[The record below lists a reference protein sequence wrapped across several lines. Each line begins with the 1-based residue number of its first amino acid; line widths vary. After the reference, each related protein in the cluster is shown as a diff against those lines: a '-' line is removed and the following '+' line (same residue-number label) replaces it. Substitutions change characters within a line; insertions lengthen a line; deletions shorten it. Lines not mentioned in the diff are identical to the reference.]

1 MRIGFMGTPDFA
13 RAHLEA
19 LIKAG
24 HEVSFVLCRA
34 DKPVGR
40 KKILT
45 APPVKECAL
54 SENIPV
60 YQPESLKDGAISDV
74 LTKYDPELIVVVAY
88 GRILP
93 EYVLS
98 YPKFGC
104 INVHGS
110 LLPKYRGAS
119 PVQSAIIDGEK
130 ETGVTVMYMDK
141 GLDTGDMILK
151 KKCDIDIKDN
161 QITLFEKLEKLGTE
175 ALIETIEL
183 ISKGEA
189 KREKQNE
196 EESNYASILTSK
208 TGHMDWEKDALTIH
222 NLVRGTYPWPSAYSY
237 FEGAK
242 FKITETEVVKGTG
255 KCGEVLVSDPKA
267 GLVIACKSD
276 ALKVLRLQAEG
287 GKEMNACDYLRGHSI
302 EVGKTFDKYT
312 EEV

>member
-19 LIKAG
+19 LINKG
-24 HEVSFVLCRA
+24 HEVAFVLCRA

-54 SENIPV
+54 LHNIPV
-60 YQPESLKDGAISDV
+60 YQPESLKDGAIANV
-74 LTKYDPELIVVVAY
+74 LDEYKPELIVVVAY

-98 YPKFGC
+98 YPKYGC

-110 LLPKYRGAS
+110 LLPRYRGAS

-130 ETGVTVMYMDK
+130 ETGITVMYMDK

-175 ALIETIEL
+175 GLLEAIEL
-183 ISKGEA
+183 IGSGKAE
-189 KREKQNE
+189 REKQNE

-208 TGHMDWEKDALTIH
+208 TGHIDWEKDALSVH
-222 NLVRGTYPWPSAYSY
+222 NLVRGTYPWPAAYSY
-237 FEGAK
+237 IDGAK
-242 FKITETEVVKGTG
+242 FKITETELSGGSG
-255 KCGEVLVSDPKA
+255 KPGEVLISSPKE
-267 GLVIACKSD
+267 GLVVACKSG
-276 ALKVLRLQAEG
+276 AIRILRLQAEG
-287 GKEMNACDYLRGHSI
+287 GKEMNAADYLRGHSI
-302 EVGKTFDKYT
+302 DEGKLFDKYT

>member
-19 LIKAG
+19 LVNAG
-24 HEVSFVLCRA
+24 HEVLFVLSRA

-54 SENIPV
+54 SFNIPV
-60 YQPESLKDGAISDV
+60 YQPESLKDGAIADV
-74 LTKYDPELIVVVAY
+74 LDQYKPELIVVVAY

-93 EYVLS
+93 EYVLN
-98 YPKFGC
+98 YPKYGC

-151 KKCDIDIKDN
+151 KKCEIDIKDN

-175 ALIETIEL
+175 GLLEAIEL
-183 ISKGEA
+183 IESGNV
-189 KREKQNE
+189 KREKQSE
-196 EESNYASILTSK
+196 EDSNYASILTSK
-208 TGHMDWEKDALTIH
+208 TGHIDWEKDALSVH
-222 NLVRGTYPWPSAYSY
+222 NLVRGTYPWPASYSY
-237 FEGAK
+237 IDGAK
-242 FKITETEVVKGTG
+242 FKITETEIVDKSGNP
-255 KCGEVLVSDPKA
+255 GEVIVSSPKE
-267 GLVIACKSD
+267 GLVIACGSG
-276 ALKVLRLQAEG
+276 AVKVLRLQAEG
-287 GKEMNACDYLRGHSI
+287 GKEMNAGDYLRGHSI
-302 EVGKTFDKYT
+302 DVGKVFEKYT
-312 EEV
+312 EEA

>member
-19 LIKAG
+19 LIEAG
-24 HEVSFVLCRA
+24 HEVLFVLCRA

-54 SENIPV
+54 INNIPV
-60 YQPESLKDGAISDV
+60 YQPESLKDGAIQNV
-74 LTKYDPELIVVVAY
+74 LDEYRPELIVVVAY

-93 EYVLS
+93 EYVLN
-98 YPKFGC
+98 YPKYGC

-130 ETGVTVMYMDK
+130 ETGITVMYMDK

-161 QITLFEKLEKLGTE
+161 QLTLFSKLEKLGTE
-175 ALIETIEL
+175 GLLETISLIE
-183 ISKGEA
+183 KGEA
-189 KREKQNE
+189 ARETQNE
-196 EESNYASILTSK
+196 SESNYASVLTSK
-208 TGHMDWEKDALTIH
+208 TGHIDWEKDALAVH
-222 NLVRGTYPWPSAYSY
+222 NLVRGTYPWPAAYSY

-242 FKITETEVVKGTG
+242 YKITETELSDKSG
-255 KCGEVLVSDPKA
+255 KPGEVLTSDPKA
-267 GLVIACKSD
+267 GLIVAAGKGAVKI
-276 ALKVLRLQAEG
+276 LRLQAEG
-287 GKEMNACDYLRGHSI
+287 GKEMNASDYLRGHSFEI
-302 EVGKTFDKYT
+302 GKTFDKYT

>member
-19 LIKAG
+19 LINAG
-24 HEVSFVLCRA
+24 HEVMFVLCRA

-54 SENIPV
+54 EHNIPV
-60 YQPESLKDGAISDV
+60 YQPESLKDGAIKDV
-74 LTKYDPELIVVVAY
+74 LDKYKPELIVVVAY

-93 EYVLS
+93 EYVLN
-98 YPKFGC
+98 YPEYGC

-119 PVQSAIIDGEK
+119 PVQSAIIDGET
-130 ETGVTVMYMDK
+130 ETGITVMYMDK

-151 KKCDIDIKDN
+151 KKCAIDIKDN
-161 QITLFEKLEKLGTE
+161 QITLFDKLEKLGMEGLLETVE
-175 ALIETIEL
+175 LIE
-183 ISKGEA
+183 KGEVQ
-189 KREKQNE
+189 REAQNE
-196 EESNYASILTSK
+196 NDSNYASVLTSK
-208 TGHMDWEKDALTIH
+208 TGHIDWEKDALTVH
-222 NLVRGTYPWPSAYSY
+222 NLVRGTYPWPAAYSY

-242 FKITETEVVKGTG
+242 YKITETELSDKRG
-255 KCGEVLVSDPKA
+255 KPGEVLVSSPKE
-267 GLVIACKSD
+267 GLVVAAGNGAIKI
-276 ALKVLRLQAEG
+276 LRLQAEG
-287 GKEMNACDYLRGHSI
+287 GKEMNAADYLRGHSFEI
-302 EVGKTFDKYT
+302 GKTFDKYT

>member
-19 LIKAG
+19 LVNAG
-24 HEVSFVLCRA
+24 HEVLFVLSRA

-54 SENIPV
+54 SFNIPV
-60 YQPESLKDGAISDV
+60 YQPESLKDGAIADV
-74 LTKYDPELIVVVAY
+74 LDQYKPELIVVVAY

-98 YPKFGC
+98 YPKYGC

-119 PVQSAIIDGEK
+119 PVQSAIIDGET
-130 ETGVTVMYMDK
+130 ETGVTIMYMDK

-151 KKCDIDIKDN
+151 KKCEIDINDN

-175 ALIETIEL
+175 GLLEAIEL
-183 ISKGEA
+183 IESGNV
-189 KREKQNE
+189 KREKQSE
-196 EESNYASILTSK
+196 EDSNYASILTSK
-208 TGHMDWEKDALTIH
+208 TGHIDWEKDALSVH
-222 NLVRGTYPWPSAYSY
+222 NLVRGTYPWPASYSY
-237 FEGAK
+237 IDGAK
-242 FKITETEVVKGTG
+242 FKITETEIVDKSGNP
-255 KCGEVLVSDPKA
+255 GEVIVSSPKD
-267 GLVIACKSD
+267 GLIIACGSG
-276 ALKVLRLQAEG
+276 AVKVLRLQAEG
-287 GKEMNACDYLRGHSI
+287 GKEMNAGDYLRGHSI
-302 EVGKTFDKYT
+302 DVGKVFEKYT
-312 EEV
+312 EEA

>member
-19 LIKAG
+19 HINSG

-40 KKILT
+40 KRILT

-54 SENIPV
+54 KYNIPV
-60 YQPESLKDGAISDV
+60 YQPESLKDGAIAGV
-74 LTKYDPELIVVVAY
+74 LEEYKPELIVVVAY

-98 YPKFGC
+98 YPEHGC

-119 PVQSAIIDGEK
+119 PVQSAIIDGET
-130 ETGVTVMYMDK
+130 ETGITVMYMDK

-151 KKCDIDIKDN
+151 KKCDIDINDN
-161 QITLFEKLEKLGTE
+161 QITLFDKLEKLGTE
-175 ALIETIEL
+175 GMLEAIEL
-183 ISKGEA
+183 ISEGKA
-189 KREKQNE
+189 LREKQND
-196 EESNYASILTSK
+196 EESTYASILTSV
-208 TGHMDWEKDALTIH
+208 TGCIDWDKDAVTVH

-237 FEGAK
+237 NNGIK
-242 FKITETEVVKGTG
+242 FKITETELSENEGTP
-255 KCGEVLVSDPKA
+255 GEVLVSSPKE
-267 GLVIACKSD
+267 GLVVACKKG
-276 ALKVLRLQAEG
+276 AVKVVRLQAEG
-287 GKEMNACDYLRGHSI
+287 GKEMNASDYLRGHDI
-302 EVGKTFDKYT
+302 EKGSLFAPLS

>member
-19 LIKAG
+19 LINSG

-40 KKILT
+40 KRILT

-54 SENIPV
+54 KYNIPV
-60 YQPESLKDGAISDV
+60 YQPESLKDGAIAGG
-74 LTKYDPELIVVVAY
+74 LEEYKPELIVVVAY

-98 YPKFGC
+98 YPEHGC

-119 PVQSAIIDGEK
+119 PVQSAIIDGET
-130 ETGVTVMYMDK
+130 ETGITVMYMDK

-151 KKCDIDIKDN
+151 KKCDIDINDN
-161 QITLFEKLEKLGTE
+161 QITLFDKLEKLGTE
-175 ALIETIEL
+175 GMLEAIEL
-183 ISKGEA
+183 ISEGKA
-189 KREKQNE
+189 LREKQND
-196 EESNYASILTSK
+196 EESTYASILTSV
-208 TGHMDWEKDALTIH
+208 TGCIDWDKDAVTVH

-237 FEGAK
+237 NNGIK
-242 FKITETEVVKGTG
+242 FKITETELSENEGTP
-255 KCGEVLVSDPKA
+255 GEVLVSSPKE
-267 GLVIACKSD
+267 GLVVACKKG
-276 ALKVLRLQAEG
+276 AVKVVRLQAEG
-287 GKEMNACDYLRGHSI
+287 GKEMNASDYLRGHDI
-302 EVGKTFDKYT
+302 EKGSLFAPLS